1 MTSHEVVRRLL
12 TDAPGDPICVA
23 CLAGVIGATHT
34 DTQGIVDALL
44 ATDTFERGWTCGSCS
59 RARATI
65 AYIRKC
71 AHCSTPLDPADRG
84 SRMGGE
90 LFHGSCLRRLVADD
104 TIRLSTAL
112 GQRSRDLIEQSR
124 WRMRSPS
131 RPRRLS
137 AGSESESA

>member
-1 MTSHEVVRRLL
+1 M
-12 TDAPGDPICVA
+12 DAPGDPICVA
-23 CLAGVIGATHT
+23 CLAGVIGATQT

-44 ATDTFERGWTCGSCS
+44 ANDTFERGWTCGSCS

-90 LFHGSCLRRLVADD
+90 LGHGSCLRRLVVDD
-104 TIRLSTAL
+104 PIRLSTAL
-112 GQRSRDLIEQSR
+112 GQRSRNLIEQSR
-124 WRMRSPS
+124 RRMRWPS
-131 RPRRLS
+131 RSRRLS
-137 AGSESESA
+137 AGAESESA